1 MHECETHHCACD
13 CREAAHARTIRELQ
27 AGISY
32 LAGIVARHSTGTK
45 DPRWWERRAVKH
57 GEEFVQAFEKG
68 EPM

>member
-1 MHECETHHCACD
+1 MPDTSEQS
-13 CREAAHARTIRELQ
+13 HAELERIIRELQ

-32 LAGIVARHSTGTK
+32 LAGIVARHATGTK

-68 EPM
+68 APM

>member
-1 MHECETHHCACD
+1 MPDTSEQS
-13 CREAAHARTIRELQ
+13 HAELERIIRELQ

-45 DPRWWERRAVKH
+45 DPRWWERRAVRH